1 MHATHA
7 DTHSGRNA
15 HKHKN
20 IHTASHSSPPDYLES
35 TLKCNN
41 ERGNKLIIPIS
52 SLFMQAS
59 STVFVI
65 ILLFQRHPLGIADC
79 LCTPRTVMTT
89 LPQNIWPCTMGRWD
103 FIVFYSLCLYSFEIF
118 TSAFASLLSG
128 ALFPWSCACFQAF
141 LPLVFIWVFE
151 RVVLVGL
158 WESEYCQV

>member
-1 MHATHA
+1 MPATHV
-7 DTHSGRNA
+7 DWHKGTHT
-15 HKHKN
+15 HKS
-20 IHTASHSSPPDYLES
+20 IHTASHPFPPDYLES

-52 SLFMQAS
+52 SLFMQAN

-65 ILLFQRHPLGIADC
+65 ILLLQRRPLGIADC
-79 LCTPRTVMTT
+79 LCTPHTVMTT
-89 LPQNIWPCTMGRWD
+89 FPQNIWPCMMGHRD
-103 FIVFYSLCLYSFEIF
+103 FLVLYSLCLYCLEIF
-118 TSAFASLLSG
+118 TSAFASLPSG
-128 ALFPWSCACFQAF
+128 ALFSWSCAGFQAF